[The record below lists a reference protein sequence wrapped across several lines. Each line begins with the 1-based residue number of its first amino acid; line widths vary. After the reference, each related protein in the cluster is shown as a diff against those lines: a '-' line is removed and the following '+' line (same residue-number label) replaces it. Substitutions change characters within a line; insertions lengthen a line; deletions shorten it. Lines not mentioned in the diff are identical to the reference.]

1 MREMAGDVVI
11 KVEQTPRDKNDF
23 AYFQTE
29 FKKLEMTFG
38 EFLTKV
44 RDPNRTLNYYFAEE
58 TVPGPLMHDVIT
70 PVLGQELLEP
80 SLTAFW
86 HGIGTVSLPHTD
98 EDENFMCVLI
108 GWKEF

>member
-1 MREMAGDVVI
+1 MREMAGDIMI

-23 AYFQTE
+23 AYFQSE
-29 FKKLEMTFG
+29 FGKYEMTFG

-70 PVLGQELLEP
+70 PYLGQ
-80 SLTAFW
+80 
-86 HGIGTVSLPHTD
+86 
-98 EDENFMCVLI
+98 
-108 GWKEF
+108 